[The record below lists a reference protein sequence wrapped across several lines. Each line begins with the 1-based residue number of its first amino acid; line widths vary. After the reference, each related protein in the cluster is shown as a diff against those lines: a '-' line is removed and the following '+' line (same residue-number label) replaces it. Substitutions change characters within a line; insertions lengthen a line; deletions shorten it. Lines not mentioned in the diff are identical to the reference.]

1 MRELL
6 PFLVPACGL
15 LWMVE
20 GAGRLLSSLGRNPGP
35 RTGQASRGRSSPAF
49 VRGALSFI
57 GHGGLTGAFW
67 LGLGCATLWFADYQ
81 RPWILPAVGLFW
93 LIIGVRM
100 CLTAFRKR
108 NLDTPANGSASE
120 SIPPLRQ
127 RRMSGAFWLLVG
139 SLTLW
144 FSDISIGGPPEAN
157 AKSTPEKSS
166 LAAIVT
172 QLVDEDFQQRAHV
185 GIVIG
190 AVAMDQEFLSGFGT
204 RVFGSPEPPDAD
216 TVFEIGSITKTFT
229 GLLLAKRIDEGTLKL
244 DDRVTDLLPEGW
256 RLSEPAT
263 NITLRHLT
271 THTSGFPR
279 LPSNLLGTARLGRS
293 LFGGDPYRNY
303 SEEQFR
309 EALEQVELE
318 FEPGQKHR
326 YSNFAVG
333 LLGFVLATHN
343 GSDYETLLKNDLCK
357 PLGMDRTT
365 ITNEPWHDEH
375 LAPGYRSSMKLGT
388 AVTVLGSSAWELPN
402 HLAGA
407 GAIRSTGTDMMKY
420 LKANMGL
427 IDTPIDDAIRLSH
440 TTLYE
445 ERKDRAI
452 GMNWIRSLDENIEQE
467 VIWHNGGTGGYRS
480 YLGFTEDC
488 RLGVVVLCNTQNDA
502 DALGQRILR
511 EMVRQLGT
519 GESPR

>member
-1 MRELL
+1 MAIAE
-6 PFLVPACGL
+6 
-15 LWMVE
+15 
-20 GAGRLLSSLGRNPGP
+20 
-35 RTGQASRGRSSPAF
+35 
-49 VRGALSFI
+49 
-57 GHGGLTGAFW
+57 
-67 LGLGCATLWFADYQ
+67 
-81 RPWILPAVGLFW
+81 
-93 LIIGVRM
+93 
-100 CLTAFRKR
+100 
-108 NLDTPANGSASE
+108 
-120 SIPPLRQ
+120 
-127 RRMSGAFWLLVG
+127 
-139 SLTLW
+139 
-144 FSDISIGGPPEAN
+144 
-157 AKSTPEKSS
+157 STPEKSS

-185 GIVIG
+185 GVVVG
-190 AVAMDQEFLSGFGT
+190 AVAMDQEFLRGFGT
-204 RVFGSPEPPDAD
+204 RAFGSPEPPDAD

-229 GLLLAKRIDEGTLKL
+229 GLLLAKRINEGKLKL
-244 DDRVTDLLPEGW
+244 DNRVADLLPEGW
-256 RLSEPAT
+256 KLSEPAA
-263 NITLRHLT
+263 NITLGQLT

-303 SEEQFR
+303 SEDQFR

-318 FEPGQKHR
+318 FEPGEKHL

-343 GSDYETLLKNDLCK
+343 GSDYETLLKSDLCK
-357 PLGMDRTT
+357 PLGMNRTT

-407 GAIRSTGTDMMKY
+407 GAIRSTGSDMMKY

-480 YLGFTEDC
+480 YLGFTADC
-488 RLGVVVLCNTQNDA
+488 RFGVVVLCNTQNDA

-511 EMVRQLGT
+511 EMVRHLGT